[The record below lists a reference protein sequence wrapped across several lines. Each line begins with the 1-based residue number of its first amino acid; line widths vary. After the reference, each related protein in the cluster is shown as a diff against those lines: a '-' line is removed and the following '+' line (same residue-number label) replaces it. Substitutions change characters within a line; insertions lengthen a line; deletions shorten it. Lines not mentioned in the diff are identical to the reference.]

1 MFYLIS
7 NHRKLFYIFLFIL
20 TCNLSTIFFN
30 NYELFKKFTLKI
42 NFISSEKETKLFET
56 YKFTILNKI
65 KSNLGEKYKFRNYK
79 ISGPNF
85 SEIEFYLQS
94 FKNQQKTDYIK
105 SKTFVTFLISSND
118 KENLLFIK
126 NQITQDY
133 PILMNYLN
141 NFKLYNFISLIN
153 DRITLLCETDFLSY
167 SKKKNLCIK
176 LNNQFKGLKE
186 YFNNFDLEEL
196 NNSSLNKENKIKI
209 LKQIKLI
216 ILEIKNII
224 ENENELA
231 SENSLYSKEM
241 IKIIDEFE
249 LISHDQL
256 LILNNEKRNY
266 VKYRFEIT
274 DKQEKSF
281 YNKFLVYFNLII
293 LLAIFTLFYL
303 KNVFKN

>member
-1 MFYLIS
+1 M
-7 NHRKLFYIFLFIL
+7 
-20 TCNLSTIFFN
+20 
-30 NYELFKKFTLKI
+30 
-42 NFISSEKETKLFET
+42 
-56 YKFTILNKI
+56 
-65 KSNLGEKYKFRNYK
+65 GEKYKFRNYK

-126 NQITQDY
+126 NQITKDY
-133 PILMNYLN
+133 PIFMNYLN

-153 DRITLLCETDFLSY
+153 DRIALLCETDFLSY

-216 ILEIKNII
+216 IFEIKNII
-224 ENENELA
+224 ENENELS

-241 IKIIDEFE
+241 IKIINEFE
-249 LISHDQL
+249 LISNDQL
-256 LILNNEKRNY
+256 LILNNEKRNFI
-266 VKYRFEIT
+266 KYRFEIT
-274 DKQEKSF
+274 DEQEKSF

-293 LLAIFTLFYL
+293 LLVIFTLFYL